1 MTPSSPD
8 DNKETLL
15 QFPTSQPCLLGL
27 QAQTVPWVRTF
38 SLQRQGTSPA
48 LPPRR
53 GISVTGFQTASVTL
67 RLWCQ
72 AGSSLPASG
81 LFLELSPN

>member
-27 QAQTVPWVRTF
+27 QAQTVPWVRIF
-38 SLQRQGTSPA
+38 SLQH
-48 LPPRR
+48 
-53 GISVTGFQTASVTL
+53 
-67 RLWCQ
+67 
-72 AGSSLPASG
+72 
-81 LFLELSPN
+81 LELTYLYCPNTDTDIESMLSNFVGQSMPFSESVSPSVESDS